1 MAYTYFL
8 ILVIRIGSPSYLCR
22 QNQNDMEVKEI
33 KIVHWDIAPLIEPD
47 YNPRKISAQQRDEIR
62 KLIVSFGF
70 VQPLVVNTHEGRENI
85 VADVKRNFV
94 VDSNWTHITDSEVI
108 RDIIENTTNIARQ
121 IGAKVFSFSKVRN
134 PFLKRN
140 LGCRKTILKIRKI
153 REMLKKVSK
162 SGISVH
168 RLIII
173 FFQFNLLLEK

>member
-1 MAYTYFL
+1 MEQKEFQIVYRD
-8 ILVIRIGSPSYLCR
+8 ISELV
-22 QNQNDMEVKEI
+22 
-33 KIVHWDIAPLIEPD
+33 EPE
-47 YNPRKISAQQRDEIR
+47 YNKVRKISAEQREGLR
-62 KLIVSFGF
+62 RSLLEFGF
-70 VQPLVVNTHEGRENI
+70 VQPLVENTHEGRENI

-94 VDSNWTHITDSEVI
+94 VDSNRTHITDSEVI

-140 LGCRKTILKIRKI
+140 LGCRKTILKIKKI

>member
-1 MAYTYFL
+1 MEQKEFQIVYRD
-8 ILVIRIGSPSYLCR
+8 ISELV
-22 QNQNDMEVKEI
+22 
-33 KIVHWDIAPLIEPD
+33 EPE
-47 YNPRKISAQQRDEIR
+47 YNKVRKISAEQREGLR
-62 KLIVSFGF
+62 RSLLEFGF

-94 VDSNWTHITDSEVI
+94 VDSNRTHITDSEVI
-108 RDIIENTTNIARQ
+108 RDIIETTTGIARQ